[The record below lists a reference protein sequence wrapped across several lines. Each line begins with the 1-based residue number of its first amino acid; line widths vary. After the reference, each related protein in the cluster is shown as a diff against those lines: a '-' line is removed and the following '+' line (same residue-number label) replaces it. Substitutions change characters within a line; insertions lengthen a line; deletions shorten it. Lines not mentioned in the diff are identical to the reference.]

1 MPILGTLCN
10 IPHVKKINF
19 LFIIGAFISACVLPH
34 SAQAGFGVSPGMVSE
49 QNLVPGARLER
60 TIYLVQADNGQP
72 LEATAVVDDGSQ
84 KELKDWISFIPGSS
98 FTIPGGVQQFPL
110 KIVITVPNDAE
121 LGKYAGSVTINT
133 VPPKSGE
140 QITIAL
146 AARVNLDLSIGDNVI
161 SDFSVR
167 SIKILDVVEAQN
179 PKVVFDI
186 TNTGNVSVAPDG
198 ASFELLNKYGDIRL
212 GYADGD
218 FTEKVPSFSDKKV
231 MVDFP
236 VDFRLSE
243 GEYWGYVKVYKQG
256 KVVAEMKTIFNVT
269 PGSFLVRHGLS
280 VGIIALLVLVL
291 GVLIVVRNR
300 RISRLKLEQGNATPL
315 V

>member
-1 MPILGTLCN
+1 M
-10 IPHVKKINF
+10 KKINF
-19 LFIIGAFISACVLPH
+19 LFIIGAIISACVLPQ
-34 SAQAGFGVSPGMVSE
+34 SAQAGFGVSPGTVSE

-60 TIYLVQADNGQP
+60 TIYLVQADNNQSID
-72 LEATAVVDDGSQ
+72 ATVAVDEGSS

-110 KIVITVPNDAE
+110 KIVIKVPADAE
-121 LGKYAGSVTINT
+121 LGKYSGSVTINT

-146 AARVNLDLSIGDNVI
+146 AARVNLDLSVGNNVI

-167 SIKILDVVEAQN
+167 SIKILDVVESEN
-179 PKVVFDI
+179 PRVVFDI

-198 ASFELLNKYGDIRL
+198 TSFELLNKYGDLRL

-231 MVDFP
+231 TVDFP
-236 VDFRLSE
+236 VDFKLSE

-256 KVVAEMKTIFNVT
+256 KVVAELKTIFNET
-269 PGSFLVRHGLS
+269 PGSFFVRHGLS
-280 VGIIALLVLVL
+280 VGITVFLVLVL
-291 GVLIVVRNR
+291 GAFIVVRNR